1 MYCIYVFVS
10 VETNEKA
17 SLQWRALLGKLYF
30 RELFGGGGAMSIL
43 VEKTEHLGETN
54 A

>member
-30 RELFGGGGAMSIL
+30 RELLGGGAMSIL
-43 VEKTEHLGETN
+43 VEKTEHLGETI